1 MRDHRSL
8 RILLLS
14 SLLLAGLLG
23 AATSDVRLDA
33 RQGPQQTPAREARPQ
48 RGQPPRDPNAP
59 GATVV
64 AGKGTIFGTVVV
76 AGSGQPA
83 RKARVSLSG
92 SGDVGGGRGRSSSTT
107 TDEMGRFVFSALPEG
122 RFSLSASKPGHVSG
136 TYGQRQAGRPGT
148 PIQLADGQKLQVQLQ
163 ITRGGVITGTV
174 LDENAEAIPGTPVRA
189 LRYVMQSGQRTL
201 QSAGNGQTD
210 DRGVYRIFGLQPGE
224 YVVFA
229 TPRNNNPGVDAGRLV
244 DFQQLVQQSAVMER
258 LEAVQAQAQAQVQA
272 VQERIAQVR
281 STLEAPTT
289 EEASTGYAPV
299 YYPGTTTPSSAA
311 TVTVGPGEEK
321 GSIDFQYQVV
331 PIARVDGI
339 VTSPAA
345 QLPAN
350 VQVTLVQTSFGVP
363 GILPGSARADAQGAF
378 RISNVPPGQYTLLA
392 RATIGGAGRE
402 GGPGR
407 AGGPGGRGPIA
418 FGGRGELLAGR
429 GRGDVAAADPIRLW
443 ATADV
448 TVDGRNVSNVVLTLQ
463 PGMSVAGRL
472 VFEGTTVPPPADLTQ
487 VRVSL
492 APVVMPGTSGDVAT
506 LSAGRV
512 DAEGRFTIASVVPGR
527 YRLSASGAG
536 TGWFL
541 GSSTVEGHDSLDFPL
556 EVKPNQSIT
565 GATLTFVD
573 RQSELTGTIVNER
586 AQPVP
591 DYSLIVYPADQRY
604 WTPQSRR
611 IQSTRPATDGHFAF
625 RNLPAGEYRLVPV
638 YDPEPGSWFDPAFLQ
653 QLESASV
660 RVTIADGEKK
670 EQNLRV
676 PGGG

>member
-1 MRDHRSL
+1 M
-8 RILLLS
+8 
-14 SLLLAGLLG
+14 
-23 AATSDVRLDA
+23 
-33 RQGPQQTPAREARPQ
+33 
-48 RGQPPRDPNAP
+48 
-59 GATVV
+59 
-64 AGKGTIFGTVVV
+64 
-76 AGSGQPA
+76 
-83 RKARVSLSG
+83 
-92 SGDVGGGRGRSSSTT
+92 
-107 TDEMGRFVFSALPEG
+107 
-122 RFSLSASKPGHVSG
+122 
-136 TYGQRQAGRPGT
+136 
-148 PIQLADGQKLQVQLQ
+148 
-163 ITRGGVITGTV
+163 ITGTV

-210 DRGVYRIFGLQPGE
+210 DRGVYRIYGLQPGE

-229 TPRNNNPGVDAGRLV
+229 TPRNTNPGLEAGRQMEL
-244 DFQQLVQQSAVMER
+244 QQLLQQSAAMER
-258 LEAVQAQAQAQVQA
+258 LEAVQAQA
-272 VQERIAQVR
+272 VQERLAQVR
-281 STLEAPTT
+281 STLQ
-289 EEASTGYAPV
+289 ASTIDDATTGYAPV
-299 YYPGTTTPSSAA
+299 YYPGTTAASSAA

-321 GSIDFQYQVV
+321 GSVDFQYQVV

-378 RISNVPPGQYTLLA
+378 RISNVPPGQYTLVA

-402 GGPGR
+402 GGPGGR
-407 AGGPGGRGPIA
+407 AAGPGGRGPMT

-429 GRGDVAAADPIRLW
+429 GRGEAAAADPIRLW

-463 PGMSVAGRL
+463 PGMSVSGRL
-472 VFEGTTVPPPADLTQ
+472 VFEGTTVPPPADLTR
-487 VRVSL
+487 VRVTL
-492 APVVMPGTSGDVAT
+492 APVVMPGTSGEVAT
-506 LSAGRV
+506 ASAGRV

-541 GSSTVEGHDSLDFPL
+541 GSSTVEGQDSLDFPL
-556 EVKPNQSIT
+556 EVKPNQSIS
-565 GATLTFVD
+565 GAALTFVD

-591 DYSLIVYPADQRY
+591 DYSLIVYPADQRF

-611 IQSTRPATDGHFAF
+611 IQSTRPATDGRFAF
-625 RNLPAGEYRLVPV
+625 RNLPAGDYRLVPV

-660 RVTIADGEKK
+660 RVSIADGEKK